1 MIKETTY
8 LNTIQNEY
16 FNILTSKKDIVLS
29 TDLNLIKITKIIEE
43 IDIFWRKNRD
53 KVLFDL
59 DYFRDK
65 ETIFLAGSMY
75 LDLDENK
82 HYYFKTFSQEHII
95 NDPILKFQNLTNTEC
110 DNAFDIISLFKRS
123 FNNTLNLLENYSL
136 YFYILPLDYIISEY
150 EEELIKLQNT
160 IFYQLL
166 SSLLDLEI
174 SSPNSFIEEFDSINE
189 IESILDRKNIELFTF
204 DEEDKT
210 LSLKQ
215 KLNKYE
221 NDIPYKYENEL
232 MKFLCLL
239 YKDWNQIIR
248 ILLTFFEL
256 GFIPYISFERTFLN
270 FPRLFLSLYQENDA
284 YEILNKIIIFYTFNH
299 FIDKNKFDI
308 DFEDY
313 VKLLSEY
320 DFENKLI
327 ENNEDIILK
336 NELNTLY
343 NTINKEFNK
352 LLE

>member
-1 MIKETTY
+1 
-8 LNTIQNEY
+8 
-16 FNILTSKKDIVLS
+16 
-29 TDLNLIKITKIIEE
+29 
-43 IDIFWRKNRD
+43 
-53 KVLFDL
+53 
-59 DYFRDK
+59 
-65 ETIFLAGSMY
+65 
-75 LDLDENK
+75 
-82 HYYFKTFSQEHII
+82 
-95 NDPILKFQNLTNTEC
+95 
-110 DNAFDIISLFKRS
+110 
-123 FNNTLNLLENYSL
+123 
-136 YFYILPLDYIISEY
+136 
-150 EEELIKLQNT
+150 
-160 IFYQLL
+160 
-166 SSLLDLEI
+166 
-174 SSPNSFIEEFDSINE
+174 
-189 IESILDRKNIELFTF
+189 
-204 DEEDKT
+204 
-210 LSLKQ
+210 
-215 KLNKYE
+215 
-221 NDIPYKYENEL
+221 